1 MPPATKATLI
11 VQMVISVLLV
21 TSFVVAD
28 SFMVRLGI
36 GAGALGIIAPVTIW
50 QAARKVTK
58 IGFDSGY
65 IRAEADMLRAHC
77 ELQDD

>member
-1 MPPATKATLI
+1 MSIATLLI
-11 VQMVISVLLV
+11 VARMLVSVVCVGLLV
-21 TSFVVAD
+21 ACEDYTCRLWLGGGILSAVVPTVIYTSTRVN
-28 SFMVRLGI
+28 R
-36 GAGALGIIAPVTIW
+36 
-50 QAARKVTK
+50 K